1 MANTSQLTTQGTKCS
16 LNSPPA
22 DIKDQENDEKD
33 KDILA
38 SLRDAIASPEKEL
51 LSFFKTNIELPK
63 PFIALAIRIAQ
74 HIQAKRPGT
83 CYRAKDSTVKGLL
96 NYVSSLLNTD
106 SSRLEAAVLTL
117 HGLSLVVAC
126 PKGTATRSSTQELW
140 EQQWRLLSEENRTL
154 MRESLELFRT
164 MCEPACRPLTLW
176 FFEDQL
182 SHRPHFPFSALLG
195 RFTPAH
201 VRASDQHLATVL
213 TKAKSHSGS
222 LTCTDFKE
230 LSRDIPRPP
239 PKRKRNSLKRPP
251 TFRQRGNKVS
261 RNIAAA
267 VLIVAEAMD
276 REEQEQFLQ
285 LAEKLPTAPLMEDG
299 MSLLTLPGL
308 RKRLKLA

>member
-1 MANTSQLTTQGTKCS
+1 MANTSQLTTQGTKFS

-22 DIKDQENDEKD
+22 DIKDQENDKKD

-106 SSRLEAAVLTL
+106 SSRLEAAMLTL

-176 FFEDQL
+176 SSKFN
-182 SHRPHFPFSALLG
+182 SPPARTFPSQPCLG
-195 RFTPAH
+195 ASPPRTFGPAT
-201 VRASDQHLATVL
+201 S
-213 TKAKSHSGS
+213 
-222 LTCTDFKE
+222 
-230 LSRDIPRPP
+230 I
-239 PKRKRNSLKRPP
+239 
-251 TFRQRGNKVS
+251 
-261 RNIAAA
+261 
-267 VLIVAEAMD
+267 
-276 REEQEQFLQ
+276 
-285 LAEKLPTAPLMEDG
+285 
-299 MSLLTLPGL
+299 
-308 RKRLKLA
+308 